1 MDRGNLGKR
10 VRALRTDRDLSQ
22 EALAREAGVS
32 LNLVNKLERGVVTDP
47 HYSTLSGIARA
58 LGVPVEEL
66 MREPVPLAEAPEAG
80 RLEEEP
86 SPAVEV
92 QERRE
97 PGVKP
102 ASAHIHGQGS
112 LRAEGTVLRIASPD
126 LQAIIRGAVRGELSE
141 EEAMAAAH
149 EKAETV

>member
-58 LGVPVEEL
+58 LGVSVQEL
-66 MREPVPLAEAPEAG
+66 VREPVVAGKSEAPPEQAG
-80 RLEEEP
+80 QNALTGKI
-86 SPAVEV
+86 VEV
-92 QERRE
+92 QEAYQSRLLGLKLLTERLE
-97 PGVKP
+97 TR
-102 ASAHIHGQGS
+102 
-112 LRAEGTVLRIASPD
+112 LRVFGDDIT
-126 LQAIIRGAVRGELSE
+126 
-141 EEAMAAAH
+141 
-149 EKAETV
+149 KETLENMSIE